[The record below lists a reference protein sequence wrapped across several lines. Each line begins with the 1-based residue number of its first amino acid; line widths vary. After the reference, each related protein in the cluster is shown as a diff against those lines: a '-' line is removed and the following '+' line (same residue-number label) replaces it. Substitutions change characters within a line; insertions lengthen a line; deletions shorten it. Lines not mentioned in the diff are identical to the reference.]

1 MDALLKLDEIPR
13 SRIMFMIAGWQQWA
27 DAGNISSGLPAY
39 LINQL
44 KARKIGE
51 IESDP
56 FYLFQFPGTHH
67 MLRPTV
73 VLEEG
78 LVKDLELP
86 TNEFYFAGDE
96 ERGLIIFLGEEPH
109 LKVER
114 YTRIFLDAVQAFGVQ
129 RTITLGGVYGNI
141 PYDKDRDVSC
151 VFSLGTLS
159 QELLDYALRFSNYQG
174 GSTIGTHIVH
184 GAAQREMEMIAFYGF
199 APAYDFSNLDNSNQI
214 LRVDND
220 FRAWYEIMRRINF
233 MLRLGVD
240 LSDLGPAGG
249 RIEHVHRGRDRQT
262 GQPDP
267 PTAGLSGPVDRRV
280 QRAPL
285 HAPGQ
290 HLGRG
295 VGGYFGRVWGE

>member
-1 MDALLKLDEIPR
+1 MDDLLKLTEIPR

-44 KARKIGE
+44 NARKIGE

-86 TNEFYFAGDE
+86 TNEFYFVGDE

-114 YTRIFLDAVQAFGVQ
+114 YTRIFLDAAQALGVQ

-199 APAYDFSNLDNSNQI
+199 VPAYDFSNLDNSNQI

-240 LSDLGPAGG
+240 LSDLA
-249 RIEHVHRGRDRQT
+249 
-262 GQPDP
+262 
-267 PTAGLSGPVDRRV
+267 
-280 QRAPL
+280 QRADELNASIEEEIDKLASQIPQLRGYLAQLTGEFKERPFMPL
-285 HAPGQ
+285 DSLWADELGDILDEFGGQ
-290 HLGRG
+290 
-295 VGGYFGRVWGE
+295 

>member
-240 LSDLGPAGG
+240 LSDLAQLADELNTSIEEEIYKQSSQIPQLRGYLAQLTAEFKERPFMPLDSIWADELGDILDEFGG
-249 RIEHVHRGRDRQT
+249 E
-262 GQPDP
+262 
-267 PTAGLSGPVDRRV
+267 
-280 QRAPL
+280 
-285 HAPGQ
+285 
-290 HLGRG
+290 
-295 VGGYFGRVWGE
+295 